1 MNHLK
6 LIGIAFI
13 VILLLDFIWLGF
25 VAKNFYLNQLSVL
38 GRIENGQFKIV
49 LWAGLVV
56 YLLLAIGIVFFV
68 LPQIPE
74 QSSMI
79 AATLT
84 GSLMGLIIYGVYD
97 MTNYATLKEFPL
109 VLAFADMAWGSV
121 VCGLSTLAT
130 KAIRDL

>member
-130 KAIRDL
+130 KVIRDL